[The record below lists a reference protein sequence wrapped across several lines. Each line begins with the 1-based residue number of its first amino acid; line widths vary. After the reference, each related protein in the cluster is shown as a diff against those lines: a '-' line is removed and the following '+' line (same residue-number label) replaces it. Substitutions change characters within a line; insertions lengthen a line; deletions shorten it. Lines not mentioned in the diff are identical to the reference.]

1 MVQQSDGLTAGQA
14 AAKAEKAATVEKLK
28 RLGIDASG
36 ACATTVTAAAAVVE
50 DSSIVE
56 CAYVYCVRIY
66 VCMYVCAYQICI
78 LYCYYHCSAGSELF
92 HEDAADPAEYL
103 RSLSDEIDKQ
113 DVQNLIA
120 LESLHKHVIGLHSC
134 ELVTG
139 KAKVSV
145 IISGLDIFEI
155 LPNLPNMLN
164 VQIANS
170 LKPKSRK

>member
-1 MVQQSDGLTAGQA
+1 
-14 AAKAEKAATVEKLK
+14 
-28 RLGIDASG
+28 
-36 ACATTVTAAAAVVE
+36 
-50 DSSIVE
+50 
-56 CAYVYCVRIY
+56 
-66 VCMYVCAYQICI
+66 MYVHCGVYSMHALSYWN
-78 LYCYYHCSAGSELF
+78 YHNTGSELF
-92 HEDAADPAEYL
+92 HEDAADPTEYL